1 MCLRLEHGDV
11 DRAEAVITTRL
22 LFGVG
27 VGRNVAALLLQREP
41 KKKGCTRAV
50 SRGLETDQG

>member
-22 LFGVG
+22 FGVG
-27 VGRNVAALLLQREP
+27 VNRNVAALLLQREP